1 MKSRNSTLRTA
12 QNKKRNRKVVQS
24 VRLSVSERDDLR
36 ATARTHGVSV
46 SDWVR
51 RALVAFGRRGL
62 T

>member
-24 VRLSVSERDDLR
+24 VRLSVGERDELR
-36 ATARTHGVSV
+36 ATARAHGVSV

-51 RALVAFGRRGL
+51 RALVAFVERKL